1 MKFLLAA
8 INAKY
13 IHSNPGVYSLRAFAR
28 TKIPGADIEIGEYTI
43 NHQMDLILQ
52 DIYRRKPDF
61 IGFSCYIWNISYIME
76 IVRDVKKVLPEAEIW
91 LGGPEV
97 SYDAK
102 KVLTREP
109 DVRGIMRGEGE
120 LTFTELVRAYLQ
132 REKTSVPDGYTGES
146 FRGQAKEETSGCAE
160 NTRMPENAEGEN
172 AHSDRL
178 DLSQIPGITYR
189 AANGEIEEHGP
200 QRLLSLDEIPFYY
213 DDMAGFENRIVYY
226 ESSRGCPFSCSYC
239 LSSIDKC
246 LRFRKIELV
255 KKELQ
260 FFIDH
265 EVPQV
270 KFVDRTFNCKHDH
283 AMAIWKYI
291 TEHDKGITNFHF
303 EVAADLLNEEEIEL
317 IRRMRPG
324 LIQLEI
330 GIQSANPETIREIHR
345 TMDLKKVRAKVERI
359 REKGNVHQHL
369 DLIAGLPY
377 ENYESFGHSFNEVYA
392 MHPDQ
397 LQLGFLKV
405 LHGSFMYDNAEA
417 YGLVWQD
424 RPPYEVLF
432 TDWLPYGDVIRLKKV
447 EEMVEVH
454 YNSGQFAN
462 TMEHLVKEF
471 PSPFDLYVELGE
483 YYEKNGLFGIN
494 HSRLARYEN
503 LWQFIRTQIPDR
515 ADSYREWLTL
525 DLYLRENVKNRPA
538 FAGENQ
544 VTKEEMTAFYREETE
559 THRYLKEYD
568 GFDARQLRKMTHLEK
583 IDGKYLLF
591 DYRNRSRL
599 SQNAATYEVCFSNE

>member
-1 MKFLLAA
+1 MKIMLAA
-8 INAKY
+8 CNAKY
-13 IHSNPGVYSLRAFAR
+13 IHSNLAVYDLKAYAQKYASNVIL
-28 TKIPGADIEIGEYTI
+28 KEYTI
-43 NHQMDLILQ
+43 NQQKDDILR
-52 DIYRRKPDF
+52 DIYLEQPDVVCV
-61 IGFSCYIWNISYIME
+61 SCYIWNITFVKELM
-76 IVRDVKKVLPEAEIW
+76 RDLAKILPGVSFWA
-91 LGGPEV
+91 GGPEV
-97 SYDAK
+97 SFDAPQFLEENQEFTG
-102 KVLTREP
+102 VM
-109 DVRGIMRGEGE
+109 VGEGE
-120 LTFTELVRAYLQ
+120 ETFLELAGHYIEQKPEELK
-132 REKTSVPDGYTGES
+132 EITGICY
-146 FRGQAKEETSGCAE
+146 RD
-160 NTRMPENAEGEN
+160 AEGIHHN
-172 AHSDRL
+172 GWRHIL
-178 DLSQIPGITYR
+178 DLS
-189 AANGEIEEHGP
+189 
-200 QRLLSLDEIPFYY
+200 SIPFIYENLE
-213 DDMAGFENRIVYY
+213 DFKNRIIYY

-239 LSSIDKC
+239 LSSIDKK
-246 LRFRKIELV
+246 LRFRDTELV

-260 FFIDH
+260 FFLDH
-265 EVPQV
+265 KVPQV

-283 AMAIWKYI
+283 AMEIWKYI
-291 TEHDKGITNFHF
+291 KEHDNGITNFHF
-303 EVAADLLNEEEIEL
+303 EISADLLREEELQVMEG
-317 IRRMRPG
+317 MRPG

-330 GIQSANPETIREIHR
+330 GVQSTNPQTIKAIHR
-345 TMDLKKVRAKVERI
+345 TMDFQELTRI
-359 REKGNVHQHL
+359 VNRIHSFGNIHQHL